1 MKEDRP
7 LIQKRRILV
16 VEDDFLIAT
25 AFSRELELAEV
36 TVIGPAP
43 SLERAL
49 ALVETEGALDGAVLD
64 VNLGRE
70 QAFPLADKLRADR
83 VPFVFTTGYE
93 AGAIPEAYADV
104 PRCAKPVIARMVLQ
118 ALSPGMSAEPRVP
131 EA

>member
-1 MKEDRP
+1 MREDEP

-25 AFSRELELAEV
+25 AFTGELERAQV

-70 QAFPLADKLRADR
+70 QAFPLADRLRADH

-104 PRCAKPVIARMVLQ
+104 PRCPKPVMARMVLK
-118 ALSPGMSAEPRVP
+118 ALFPGISSAQRMPG
-131 EA
+131 A